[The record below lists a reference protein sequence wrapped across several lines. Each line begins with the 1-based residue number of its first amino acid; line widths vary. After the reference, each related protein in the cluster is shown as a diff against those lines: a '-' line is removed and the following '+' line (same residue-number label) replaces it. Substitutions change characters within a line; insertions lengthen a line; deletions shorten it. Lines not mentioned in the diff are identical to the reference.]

1 MTPLARSA
9 NAGVA
14 AALAYLAEQELDRR
28 LLNPR
33 SDDLLLLGGLVTS
46 NAPIRR
52 PLGLA
57 MHLVAGA
64 LFGVAFTRVAA
75 PRLPGPEW
83 LRGVM
88 AAQLEN
94 AALWP
99 IVMLLD
105 RVHPAVRRGDLARLN
120 RPSYFFQQ
128 VLRHLALGATVGLLA
143 GGGPRPGRAGPAD
156 ADSAGRSER
165 RRLAAVPS

>member
-1 MTPLARSA
+1 MRPLVRSA
-9 NAGVA
+9 SAGVA

-33 SDDLLLLGGLVTS
+33 SDDLLLGGLVTS
-46 NAPIRR
+46 NTRIRR

-57 MHLVAGA
+57 MHLIAGA
-64 LFGVAFTRVAA
+64 LFGVTFTRVAA
-75 PRLPGPEW
+75 PRLRGPDW
-83 LRGVM
+83 LRGVV

-99 IVMLLD
+99 IVVLLD

-120 RPSYFFQQ
+120 RPPYVLQQ
-128 VLRHLALGATVGLLA
+128 VLRHVALGATVGLLA
-143 GGGPRPGRAGPAD
+143 RGDPRPSRAGPAD
-156 ADSAGRSER
+156 AHSAGHSER